1 MTAHAQPSH
10 FLAGHILDTPKFFFP
25 SVVHGRATRGTR
37 TLRCDCEV
45 KMQVLTEVLADLLK
59 LEHTHTHSSTDI
71 YRDRHTDAGKQR
83 KKKERQR
90 DIEVARPTFHILRSL

>member
-10 FLAGHILDTPKFFFP
+10 FVAGHILDTPKFFFP
-25 SVVHGRATRGTR
+25 SVVCGRATRGTR

-59 LEHTHTHSSTDI
+59 LEHTHTHRQTYTGIDI
-71 YRDRHTDAGKQR
+71 PMQGNKEKNRETERHRGR
-83 KKKERQR
+83 
-90 DIEVARPTFHILRSL
+90 